1 MMDLSVLSNPDTLW
15 RTAIALA
22 CFVLGWSIGWFI
34 HRRLKKAIATYPD
47 SLVLRFLKVITPAIA
62 PIVTMLCL
70 FGASGIVKTMGYE
83 LILLPV
89 LGRLCTVWLVL
100 SLIQAITGSK
110 LKTLILAAIV
120 IPITLLNEFGALGE
134 ITGFLDEYSF
144 KLGQY
149 TFSMLN
155 VVNFVLAIFI
165 LIWIAG
171 AVIRVFDDVIHK
183 TAMNTSTATLL
194 STITKVGI
202 YTVTVF
208 IGLNILGIDLT
219 GLAVLG
225 GALGVGIGFGL
236 QKIASNFISGIILL
250 LEKSL
255 RIGDLVELGVD
266 ERGFVRKIGARYS
279 LIETLDN
286 REVMVPNEEF
296 ISQRVTNLTYSNS
309 RGRLQIDIGVAYKS
323 DLDLVYKL
331 LLEAANEHPK
341 ISAEKKPVCFLRAF
355 GDSSVNFVL
364 FVWVDN
370 IVEGRWTVQS
380 DILFTIWN
388 KFKEHNIEIP
398 FPQRDV
404 TVKNISDLAS
414 PSPVATAKG

>member
-22 CFVLGWSIGWFI
+22 CFGIGISIGWFMR
-34 HRRLKKAIATYPD
+34 RRLKKAIKAYPD
-47 SLVLRFLKVITPAIA
+47 SLVFRFLGVTIPAIA

-70 FGASGIVKTMGYE
+70 FGASGIVKTMGHE

-89 LGRLCTVWLVL
+89 LGRLCIVWLVL

-110 LKTLILAAIV
+110 LKTLILAAV
-120 IPITLLNEFGALGE
+120 VVPVTLLNEFGVLGE
-134 ITGFLDEYSF
+134 ITGFLNEYSF

-171 AVIRVFDDVIHK
+171 AVIRVFDDMIHK

-194 STITKVGI
+194 STVTKVGI
-202 YTVTVF
+202 YAVTAFV
-208 IGLNILGIDLT
+208 GLNILGIDLT

-255 RIGDLVELGVD
+255 RIGDLVELGVE

-296 ISQRVTNLTYSNS
+296 ITQRVTNLTYSNS

-323 DLDLVYKL
+323 DLNLVHQL

-341 ISAEKKPVCFLRAF
+341 ISEEKKPTCFLRGF
-355 GDSSVNFVL
+355 GDSSVNFTL

-380 DILFTIWN
+380 DILFTVWN

-404 TVKNISDLAS
+404 TVKNLSDLTQTT
-414 PSPVATAKG
+414 PVKG